1 MNYSDRE
8 FTELMETTTP
18 TTSDA
23 EKATIQYL
31 RALDMKDTVEK
42 ALETAK
48 SLMLEAY
55 ASAGIDECV
64 TEGKRVVAV
73 EAVRRNF
80 DAKTLRTLVSEDT
93 FTMVTK
99 TSVESKAFDKAMEKG
114 IIAPEVEQAVVKP
127 TFYTAIRVSD
137 NAVSTAEELAV

>member
-1 MNYSDRE
+1 
-8 FTELMETTTP
+8 METITTP
-18 TTSDA
+18 TLTDA

-31 RALDMKDTVEK
+31 RALEMKDTVEK

-48 SLMLEAY
+48 SLLLESY
-55 ASAGIDECV
+55 ATAGIDECV
-64 TEGKRVVAV
+64 AEGKRVVAV

-80 DAKTLRTLVSEDT
+80 DAKALRPLVADDV

-99 TSVESKAFDKAMEKG
+99 VTVESKAFDKAMEKG
-114 IIAPEVEQAVVKP
+114 LITSEVEQAVVKP

-137 NAVSTAEELAV
+137 NAVATADELAV